1 MLTSIKKATS
11 SFFTKVLIGLIIL
24 PFVFWGMGDVFRT
37 GNQNV
42 LVNIDAEK
50 IGVQNFVNYLSQ
62 LNLTDE
68 QRKNLS
74 KTDLLDRI
82 LSDYIGKKIIAMEIE
97 TGGVKLSNNSLKEII
112 TSDETFKKDNQFSRT
127 EYEKFLLEN
136 RMSPTMFE
144 QNISEQEKKRQLL
157 TYLSEGIN
165 LPNFLINKEFQNENQ
180 NKTIQYLELDDLY
193 KNKKFTD
200 EEIKKIYD
208 ENKQFLVR
216 EFKKI
221 NFVELLPSNLTGQPE
236 YNESYFKRILEIEN
250 GILDV
255 KKVNDFVQE
264 FNLSLKTINET
275 DRNKKNKLGQ
285 DIIKLEDGL
294 FERMFN
300 VEANKASLINL
311 NNKYFLS
318 EVESI
323 NQITRDLEDK
333 EIRDAITSQLK
344 IKYIAE
350 SNIKIVK
357 QLSEGKFKKEQFDNF
372 GKENNIP
379 IKNTTL
385 KNLEDETIF
394 NKDIIREI
402 FKVKDNELQLITDS
416 TLTKNY
422 IIYSVKT
429 EFPPFDKNNKK
440 FTEYET
446 KAKLGF
452 SNQIYGTF
460 DAAVNERYDVK
471 INEKVLTR
479 IKNTL

>member
-97 TGGVKLSNNSLKEII
+97 TGGVKLSNSSLKEII

-236 YNESYFKRILEIEN
+236 YNEAYFKRIDEIEN
-250 GILDV
+250 GILDG
-255 KKVNDFVQE
+255 KKINDFTQE
-264 FNLSLKTINET
+264 FNLSLNTINET

-323 NQITRDLEDK
+323 NQITRDLEDE
-333 EIRDAITSQLK
+333 EIRNAITSQLK

-350 SNIKIVK
+350 NNIKIVK

-372 GKENNIP
+372 SKENNIS

-429 EFPPFDKNNKK
+429 EFPPFDENNKK

>member
-236 YNESYFKRILEIEN
+236 YNEAYFKRIDEIEN
-250 GILDV
+250 GILDG
-255 KKVNDFVQE
+255 KKVNDFAQE

-372 GKENNIP
+372 SKENNIS

>member
-11 SFFTKVLIGLIIL
+11 SFFAKVLIGLIIL

-236 YNESYFKRILEIEN
+236 YNEAYFKRIDEIEN
-250 GILDV
+250 GILDG
-255 KKVNDFVQE
+255 KKVNDFTQE

-350 SNIKIVK
+350 NNIKIVK

-372 GKENNIP
+372 SKENNIS

>member
-97 TGGVKLSNNSLKEII
+97 TGGVKLSNSSLKEII

-208 ENKQFLVR
+208 ENKQFLVK

-236 YNESYFKRILEIEN
+236 YNEAYFKRIDEIEN
-250 GILDV
+250 GILDG
-255 KKVNDFVQE
+255 KKVNDFTQE

-350 SNIKIVK
+350 NNIKIVK

-372 GKENNIP
+372 SKENNIS

-422 IIYSVKT
+422 IIFSVKT

>member
-97 TGGVKLSNNSLKEII
+97 TGGVKLSNSSLKEII

-236 YNESYFKRILEIEN
+236 YNEAYFKRIDEIEN
-250 GILDV
+250 GILDG
-255 KKVNDFVQE
+255 KKVNDFTQE

-372 GKENNIP
+372 SKENNIS

-394 NKDIIREI
+394 NKDIMREI

-422 IIYSVKT
+422 IIFSVKT

>member
-236 YNESYFKRILEIEN
+236 YNEAYFKRIDEIEN
-250 GILDV
+250 GILDG
-255 KKVNDFVQE
+255 KKVNDFAQE

-323 NQITRDLEDK
+323 NQITRDLEDE

-350 SNIKIVK
+350 NNIKIVK

-372 GKENNIP
+372 SKENNIS

>member
-236 YNESYFKRILEIEN
+236 YNEAYFKRIDEIEN
-250 GILDV
+250 GILDG
-255 KKVNDFVQE
+255 KKVNDFAQE

-275 DRNKKNKLGQ
+275 DRNKKNKSGQ

-294 FERMFN
+294 FERIFN

-318 EVESI
+318 EVENI

-357 QLSEGKFKKEQFDNF
+357 QLSEGKFKKEQFDSF

-429 EFPPFDKNNKK
+429 EFPPFDENNKK

>member
-236 YNESYFKRILEIEN
+236 YNEAYFKRIDEIEN
-250 GILDV
+250 GILDG
-255 KKVNDFVQE
+255 KKVNDFTQE

-294 FERMFN
+294 FERMFD

-323 NQITRDLEDK
+323 NQITRDLEDE

-350 SNIKIVK
+350 NNIKIVK

-372 GKENNIP
+372 SKENNIS

-394 NKDIIREI
+394 NKDIMREI

-429 EFPPFDKNNKK
+429 EFPPFDENNKK

>member
-11 SFFTKVLIGLIIL
+11 SFFAKVLIGLIIL

-97 TGGVKLSNNSLKEII
+97 TGGVKLSNSSLKEII

-236 YNESYFKRILEIEN
+236 YNEAYFKRIDEIEN
-250 GILDV
+250 GILDG
-255 KKVNDFVQE
+255 KKVNDFTQE

-323 NQITRDLEDK
+323 NQITRDLEDE

-372 GKENNIP
+372 SKENNIS

-394 NKDIIREI
+394 NKDIMREI

-422 IIYSVKT
+422 IIFSVKT

>member
-11 SFFTKVLIGLIIL
+11 SFFAKVLIGLIIL

-97 TGGVKLSNNSLKEII
+97 TGGVKLSNSSLKEII

-236 YNESYFKRILEIEN
+236 YNEAYFKRIDEIEN
-250 GILDV
+250 GILDG
-255 KKVNDFVQE
+255 KKVNDFTQE

-323 NQITRDLEDK
+323 NQITRDLEDE

-372 GKENNIP
+372 SKENNIS

-422 IIYSVKT
+422 IIFSVKT

>member
-11 SFFTKVLIGLIIL
+11 SFFAKVLIGLIIL

-97 TGGVKLSNNSLKEII
+97 TGGVKLSNSSLKEII

-236 YNESYFKRILEIEN
+236 YNEAYFKRIDEIEN
-250 GILDV
+250 GILDG
-255 KKVNDFVQE
+255 KKVNDFTQE

-294 FERMFN
+294 FERIFN

-323 NQITRDLEDK
+323 NQITRDLEDE
-333 EIRDAITSQLK
+333 EIRDAIISQLK

-372 GKENNIP
+372 SKENNIS

-429 EFPPFDKNNKK
+429 EFPPFDENNKK

>member
-236 YNESYFKRILEIEN
+236 YNEAYFKRIDEIEN
-250 GILDV
+250 GILDG
-255 KKVNDFVQE
+255 KKVNDFAQE

-294 FERMFN
+294 FERIFN

-350 SNIKIVK
+350 NNIKIVK

-372 GKENNIP
+372 SKENNIS

-429 EFPPFDKNNKK
+429 EFPPFDENNKK

>member
-11 SFFTKVLIGLIIL
+11 SFFAKVLIGLIIL

-97 TGGVKLSNNSLKEII
+97 TGGVKLSNSSLKEII

-236 YNESYFKRILEIEN
+236 YNEAYFKRIDEIEN
-250 GILDV
+250 GILDG
-255 KKVNDFVQE
+255 KKVNDFAQE

-294 FERMFN
+294 FERIFN

-323 NQITRDLEDK
+323 NQITRDLEDE

-350 SNIKIVK
+350 NNIKIVK

-372 GKENNIP
+372 SKENNIS

-394 NKDIIREI
+394 NKDIMREI

-422 IIYSVKT
+422 IIFSVKT

>member
-97 TGGVKLSNNSLKEII
+97 TGGVKLSNSSLKEII

-236 YNESYFKRILEIEN
+236 YNEAYFKRIDEIEN
-250 GILDV
+250 GILDG
-255 KKVNDFVQE
+255 KKINDFTQE

-294 FERMFN
+294 FESMFN

-323 NQITRDLEDK
+323 NQITRDLEDE

-350 SNIKIVK
+350 NNIKIVK

-372 GKENNIP
+372 SKENNIS

-429 EFPPFDKNNKK
+429 EFPPFDENNKK

>member
-97 TGGVKLSNNSLKEII
+97 TGGVKLSNSSLKEII

-236 YNESYFKRILEIEN
+236 YNEAYFKRIDEIEN
-250 GILDV
+250 GILDG
-255 KKVNDFVQE
+255 KKVNDFTQE

-323 NQITRDLEDK
+323 NQITRDLEDE

-350 SNIKIVK
+350 NNIKIVK

-372 GKENNIP
+372 SKENNIS

-394 NKDIIREI
+394 NKDIMREI

-422 IIYSVKT
+422 IIFSVKT

>member
-97 TGGVKLSNNSLKEII
+97 TGGVKLSNSSLKEII

-236 YNESYFKRILEIEN
+236 YNESYFKRIDEIEN
-250 GILDV
+250 GILDG
-255 KKVNDFVQE
+255 KKVNDFAQE

-323 NQITRDLEDK
+323 NQITRDLEDE

-350 SNIKIVK
+350 NNIKIVK

-372 GKENNIP
+372 SKENNIS

-394 NKDIIREI
+394 NKDIMREI

-429 EFPPFDKNNKK
+429 EFPPFDENNKK

>member
-97 TGGVKLSNNSLKEII
+97 TGGVKLSNSSLKEII

-236 YNESYFKRILEIEN
+236 YNEAYFKRIDEIEN
-250 GILDV
+250 GILDG
-255 KKVNDFVQE
+255 KKVNDFAQE

-350 SNIKIVK
+350 NNIKIVK

-372 GKENNIP
+372 SKENNIS

-422 IIYSVKT
+422 IIFSVKT

>member
-236 YNESYFKRILEIEN
+236 YNEAYFKRIDEIEN
-250 GILDV
+250 GILDG
-255 KKVNDFVQE
+255 KKVNDFAQE

-372 GKENNIP
+372 SKENNIS

-422 IIYSVKT
+422 IIFSVKT

>member
-97 TGGVKLSNNSLKEII
+97 TGGVKLSNSSLKEII

-236 YNESYFKRILEIEN
+236 YNEAYFKRIDEIEN
-250 GILDV
+250 GILDG
-255 KKVNDFVQE
+255 KKVNDFTQE

-372 GKENNIP
+372 SKENNIS

>member
-68 QRKNLS
+68 QRKSLS

-97 TGGVKLSNNSLKEII
+97 TGGVKLSNSSLKEII

-180 NKTIQYLELDDLY
+180 NKTIQYIELDDLY

-221 NFVELLPSNLTGQPE
+221 NFVELLPSNLTGQAE
-236 YNESYFKRILEIEN
+236 YNEAYFKRIDEIEN
-250 GILDV
+250 GILDG
-255 KKVNDFVQE
+255 KKINDITQE

-294 FERMFN
+294 FERIFN
-300 VEANKASLINL
+300 VEPNKASLINL

-323 NQITRDLEDK
+323 NQITRDLEDE

-350 SNIKIVK
+350 NNIKIVK
-357 QLSEGKFKKEQFDNF
+357 QLSEGKFKKEEFDNF
-372 GKENNIP
+372 SKENNIS

-385 KNLEDETIF
+385 KNLDDEKIF

>member
-236 YNESYFKRILEIEN
+236 YNEAYFKRIDEIEN
-250 GILDV
+250 GILDG
-255 KKVNDFVQE
+255 KKVNDFTQE

-350 SNIKIVK
+350 NNIKIVK

-372 GKENNIP
+372 SKENNIS

-394 NKDIIREI
+394 NKDIMREI

>member
-11 SFFTKVLIGLIIL
+11 SFFAKVLIGLIIL

-97 TGGVKLSNNSLKEII
+97 TGGVKLSNSSLKEII

-208 ENKQFLVR
+208 ENKQFLVK

-236 YNESYFKRILEIEN
+236 YNEAYFKRIDEIEN
-250 GILDV
+250 GILDG
-255 KKVNDFVQE
+255 KKVNDFTQE

-300 VEANKASLINL
+300 VEANKSSLINL

-323 NQITRDLEDK
+323 NQITRDLEDE

-350 SNIKIVK
+350 NNIKIVK

-372 GKENNIP
+372 SKENNIS

-394 NKDIIREI
+394 NKDIMREI

-422 IIYSVKT
+422 IIFSVKT

-452 SNQIYGTF
+452 SNQIYDTF

>member
-68 QRKNLS
+68 QRKSLS

-97 TGGVKLSNNSLKEII
+97 TGGVKLSNSSLKEII

-180 NKTIQYLELDDLY
+180 NKTIQYIELDDLY

-221 NFVELLPSNLTGQPE
+221 NFVELLPSNLTGQAE
-236 YNESYFKRILEIEN
+236 YNEAYFKRIDEIEN
-250 GILDV
+250 GILDG
-255 KKVNDFVQE
+255 KKINDFTQE

-350 SNIKIVK
+350 NNIKIVK

-372 GKENNIP
+372 SKENNIS

-460 DAAVNERYDVK
+460 DAAINERYDVR

>member
-97 TGGVKLSNNSLKEII
+97 TGGVKLSNSSLKEII

-236 YNESYFKRILEIEN
+236 YNEAYFKRIDEIEN
-250 GILDV
+250 GILDG
-255 KKVNDFVQE
+255 KKVNDFTQE

-350 SNIKIVK
+350 NNIKIVK

-372 GKENNIP
+372 SKENNIS

-422 IIYSVKT
+422 IIFSVKT